1 MDYSRFVGLE
11 FEMRPNGVLLILM
24 ANPSRKN
31 AMHRE
36 THANMGP
43 LWREVSADPSVR
55 VAVLTGKGDAF
66 CAGGD
71 LSTAEHV
78 NQGGAFEAEE
88 LMTDTRDLVLEML
101 ECHKPI
107 VSAINGVA
115 VGGGLALA
123 LGADISFIDEDAYI
137 LDGHMKLGV
146 AAGDHSV
153 LLWPLL
159 TSMAKA
165 KYYLLTCD
173 RITGRE
179 AAELG
184 LVSKAVPGDTLL
196 EEALKVADQLARG
209 PQPAIRLTKRA
220 LNQWFKVGLPAF
232 ELSLAYE
239 MMGVLSDD
247 CRAGVEAVRSK
258 HEARFPSAEPMS
270 P

>member
-1 MDYSRFVGLE
+1 M
-11 FEMRPNGVLLILM
+11 
-24 ANPSRKN
+24 N
-31 AMHRE
+31 AMSRE
-36 THANMGP
+36 THENMGH

-55 VAVLTGKGDAF
+55 VAVLTGKGKAF

-78 NQGGAFEAEE
+78 NEHGSFETEA

-123 LGADISFIDEDAYI
+123 LGADISIMDEDAYF
-137 LDGHMKLGV
+137 LDGHMKLGI

-173 RITGRE
+173 RITGKE
-179 AAELG
+179 AYEMG
-184 LVSKAVPGDTLL
+184 LVSKAVPGEALL

-239 MMGVLSDD
+239 MIGVLSED
-247 CRAGVEAVRSK
+247 CKEGVEAVRSK
-258 HEARFPSAEPMS
+258 REASFPSAVS
-270 P
+270 T